1 MSDPKNPLRL
11 LTESGPLIAVAVAVA
26 MLVAIVAPASAQFF
40 PFGGFEQ
47 RPRPR
52 QQWQQPGPFQQRGF
66 GDFFAPFQQQQQPDQ
81 APAPRVDYSRAPPPK
96 ADKGDVVP
104 ERHVLVLG
112 DAMAD
117 WLAYGLEDAFSE
129 QPDMGVIRKHRTVSG
144 LLKYQPRGEP
154 SDWVAAAKGIVAQEK
169 ADVIVVML
177 GLHDRTSIREPVA
190 EKPDPAKKDDKKKAD
205 SKAGAKQDA
214 PAAPST
220 ARKPDEDAEAP
231 PTDDQADNSDTPS
244 ISAPER
250 TARSANGLNEFRSE
264 RWIELYKKKIEDMT
278 GVLKAK
284 GVPILWVGLPALR
297 GPKAT
302 SDMLF
307 LDSLYRE
314 SAAKTGITYVDVWDG
329 FVDEAGRFMQQG
341 PDFEGQTRRL
351 RTADGVY
358 FTKPGARKLAHYVDR
373 EIKRLLA
380 NRALPV
386 ALPSDPGTPTPDAS
400 IKPGAPAPRPLAGP
414 ILPLVASSVGSD
426 QLLGGA
432 GSRPA
437 SIDALAARTLIK
449 GEPLA
454 APGGRADDFS
464 WPRREVG
471 KIDARDDT
479 PVAAGAPGAATSP
492 TAAAAGTGAEQPKPV
507 RRRPRPA
514 VTNTEQGNWPG
525 FFTPRQPQPL
535 QPARPLSPRPSAP
548 VGRAAFAPG
557 WPSGPGGFFTR

>member
-1 MSDPKNPLRL
+1 M
-11 LTESGPLIAVAVAVA
+11 
-26 MLVAIVAPASAQFF
+26 
-40 PFGGFEQ
+40 
-47 RPRPR
+47 
-52 QQWQQPGPFQQRGF
+52 
-66 GDFFAPFQQQQQPDQ
+66 
-81 APAPRVDYSRAPPPK
+81 DYSRAPPPK
-96 ADKGDVVP
+96 AEKGDVVP
-104 ERHVLVLG
+104 ERYVLVLG

-144 LLKYQPRGEP
+144 LIKYQPRGEP
-154 SDWVAAAKGIVAQEK
+154 SEWAAAAKGIVAQEK

-177 GLHDRTSIREPVA
+177 GLHDRTTIREPVA
-190 EKPDPAKKDDKKKAD
+190 EKPDPKKDDKKKAD

-220 ARKPDEDAEAP
+220 AKKPDEDAEAP
-231 PTDDQADNSDTPS
+231 PADDQADNSDAPS
-244 ISAPER
+244 IAAPER

-264 RWIELYKKKIEDMT
+264 RWIELYKKKIEDMI

-307 LDSLYRE
+307 LDALYRE
-314 SAAKTGITYVDVWDG
+314 SASKAGITYVDVWDG

-351 RTADGVY
+351 RTGDGVF

-386 ALPSDPGTPTPDAS
+386 ALPSDPGTPDTN

-432 GSRPA
+432 G
-437 SIDALAARTLIK
+437 IAACGHRCARRAHAGQGRAAGGARRTRRRFL
-449 GEPLA
+449 LA
-454 APGGRADDFS
+454 APRGRQG
-464 WPRREVG
+464 RRQG
-471 KIDARDDT
+471 RHPDRRRHARPTARFTSAAATATQTAEAGET
-479 PVAAGAPGAATSP
+479 PSAAGRHQHRARQQLARLHAAGAAS
-492 TAAAAGTGAEQPKPV
+492 AGTLSV
-507 RRRPRPA
+507 R
-514 VTNTEQGNWPG
+514 
-525 FFTPRQPQPL
+525 
-535 QPARPLSPRPSAP
+535 AR
-548 VGRAAFAPG
+548 
-557 WPSGPGGFFTR
+557 